1 MHRREKQSTE
11 CISNWSAHL
20 HSNPTPTLAP
30 RQSKTRM
37 DKIHSRPLLS
47 VPTLCQRTQ
56 CMKHVATDGFE
67 IFLTFLMLDGSAANE
82 TKVFLFP
89 MKSLLLSS
97 RKRLS
102 RVHVPTKW
110 AWLKGIIIRDLFH
123 KLSELAGCASIS
135 LLFLRSIRQYTP
147 KKLFAGYCS
156 LLPSKP
162 TTKHN
167 PWEV

>member
-1 MHRREKQSTE
+1 MYISLQYVSDQLRPPCRNRTISFSDASDIPKRELPGYCLFPCS
-11 CISNWSAHL
+11 
-20 HSNPTPTLAP
+20 
-30 RQSKTRM
+30 
-37 DKIHSRPLLS
+37 DKR
-47 VPTLCQRTQ
+47 
-56 CMKHVATDGFE
+56 KHWMTYVATDGFE